1 MELQEASAQT
11 VQKGLELAESWSNMP
26 REKLEHF
33 GYGNY
38 PEEKI
43 DFLEGITD
51 DYKRSFL
58 ATLFENYRKLYENPT
73 TTANVSTFPKYIFPL
88 IRAVYANIITADIF
102 SVQPLPGPTG
112 LIFYFDVIYGSTK
125 GSTNRGDKMFNAL
138 SGPQTGNTDYSSEK
152 ITGEFLVTSTGT
164 AGPYSGNLSYLPVR
178 PGSVQISDGTL
189 MVTDDGAGNL
199 TGDVAVVSG
208 GYTNTIDY
216 NSGAYSFKFA
226 STSSS
231 GDSIIADY
239 DYDMENSDTTPEV
252 EILITSAPV
261 TTQRRRLKARWST
274 DAEQDLQAV
283 HGIAA
288 EAEIVG
294 FLGNEIQ
301 KEKYNYMINQAK
313 TVAPGG
319 YTEWDSTTPLAVA
332 EMDHRISLLPRFT
345 AASNKIFTATQR
357 FGADWAVVGPNMATY
372 IEALPAMYFTPEP
385 IKTGAGVHKIGTLST
400 GQIVYKDPTYA
411 SSEAILG
418 HKGTS
423 FLDAG
428 IVEAVYVGLY
438 STDVIRL
445 DDFRARVGL
454 ASRTAIKV
462 VNSRYYSKLRIN

>member
-1 MELQEASAQT
+1 MEKQLREMQAVT

-26 REKLEHF
+26 RESLAAF

-38 PEEKI
+38 PEESI

-58 ATLFENYRKLYENPT
+58 ATLFENYRRLYENPT
-73 TTANVSTFPKYIFPL
+73 TTSNITTFPKYVFPL
-88 IRAVYANIITADIF
+88 IRAVYANIITAEIF

-125 GSTNRGDKMFNAL
+125 GQINRGDKMYNAL
-138 SGPQTGNTDYSSEK
+138 GGPQTDEQDYASEK
-152 ITGEFLVTSTGT
+152 ISGEVVGTG
-164 AGPYSGNLSYLPVR
+164 AGAVGPFTGNLSYLPVR
-178 PGSVQISDGTL
+178 ANSVQITDGTQV
-189 MVTDDGAGNL
+189 VTDDGAGNL
-199 TGDVAVVSG
+199 QGDCAPG
-208 GYTNTIDY
+208 GTIDY
-216 NSGAYSFKFA
+216 NTGAFAFSFTGVVA
-226 STSSS
+226 P
-231 GDSIIADY
+231 GDQVTADY
-239 DYDMENSDTTPEV
+239 SYDMENSDTTPEV
-252 EILITSAPV
+252 EILITSSPV

-274 DAEQDLQAV
+274 DAEQDLAAV

-301 KEKYNYMINQAK
+301 KEKYNYMIRQAR

-319 YTEWDSTTPLAVA
+319 YTEWDSTTPLGVA
-332 EMDHRISLLPRFT
+332 EMDHRISLLPRVT
-345 AASNKIFTATQR
+345 AASNKIFTSTQR
-357 FGADWAVVGPNMATY
+357 FGADWLVVGPNFATY
-372 IEALPAMYFTPEP
+372 VEALPAMYFTPEP

-400 GQIVYKDPTYA
+400 GQVVYKDPTFPTN
-411 SSEAILG
+411 EAVAG

-428 IVEAVYVGLY
+428 LVEAVYIGLY

-454 ASRTAIKV
+454 ASRSAIKV
-462 VNSRYYSKLRIN
+462 VNARYYSKIRII